1 MSDIGLLMAG
11 VLTTGQPVVPALPK
25 EQAIQPDEA
34 VQKSEKA
41 KATSVSPNEIAPPE
55 LALPEIASELAPSQ
69 SQEQKNILNKIRQKI
84 NSKERG
90 SRESGVGRSHCVAE
104 DSSVRGFPTPHP
116 TPAGKQATTEQTDPR
131 GWLPLR
137 LSVGVPP
144 VVACGVRGKEE
155 KQGYPEVIN
164 LSPTPPT
171 PPTLSTPPTPYSLLP
186 TPSTPDEMSQ
196 VTPVSQLTDVQP
208 SDWVFGALRSLTE
221 RYKCITPSKDGT
233 FKGNRVMTRYEF
245 AGGLNACIEK
255 IRELIA
261 TNTENLAK
269 KEDLVTLE
277 RLQAEFKTEAEVQ
290 NRLDSLE
297 ERTAIAANQFSA
309 TTKLYGQAI
318 FSVQGTNEADVF
330 LYRGEEQPR
339 KAKTNLTFASS
350 SQLTFAT
357 SFTGRDLLLTGL
369 SAGNL
374 GASTQSLSTN
384 MGRLGFESDTNNN
397 NLVLNELSYRFA
409 VFDNLGVVV
418 GTAGVNAVNTFRGIN
433 PLEGSGD
440 GAVSLF
446 GQRNP
451 ILAIGSGTGGVG
463 FDWQI
468 SSSISL
474 QGVYS
479 AQIPSFPG
487 DIQVGGLF
495 GGNYTV
501 GTQLT
506 FAPTDNVDV
515 GIHYLFNHSP
525 DGNLHTGIGDTQL
538 ASPFVPQTAFDTHA
552 VGATATWRI
561 NPNLQLGG
569 WGGWTTSKP
578 FSLSGTVETT
588 NWAVFAALPNL
599 FRPGNLGGVLVG
611 QPPKITSSTLPDGYN
626 LPNFAVPDFETGGIQ
641 GGREDTS
648 LHLELF
654 YRAQINDNIALTPG
668 LFVIFNSNHN
678 AANDTLVIGAMRAT
692 FRF

>member
-11 VLTTGQPVVPALPK
+11 VLTTGQPSLPALP
-25 EQAIQPDEA
+25 EESAIKPDEA
-34 VQKSEKA
+34 VQESEKA
-41 KATSVSPNEIAPPE
+41 QVISVSPNEIAPPE
-55 LALPEIASELAPSQ
+55 LALPEIASEPAPSE

-84 NSKERG
+84 NYKERE
-90 SRESGVGRSHCVAE
+90 SRESGVGSRH
-104 DSSVRGFPTPHP
+104 
-116 TPAGKQATTEQTDPR
+116 
-131 GWLPLR
+131 
-137 LSVGVPP
+137 
-144 VVACGVRGKEE
+144 KEE
-155 KQGYPEVIN
+155 EQGYPQVIN
-164 LSPTPPT
+164 LSPTE
-171 PPTLSTPPTPYSLLP
+171 P
-186 TPSTPDEMSQ
+186 TPSSPLSTDDPSDEMSQ
-196 VTPVSQLTDVQP
+196 VTSVSQLTDVQVQ
-208 SDWVFGALRSLTE
+208 DWAFGALRSLTE
-221 RYKCITPSKDGT
+221 RYKCITASKDRT
-233 FKGNRVMTRYEF
+233 FKGNRAMTRYEF
-245 AGGLNACIEK
+245 ALSLNACIEK
-255 IRELIA
+255 VQELIA
-261 TNTENLAK
+261 TKTENLAD
-269 KEDLVTLE
+269 KEDLVILE
-277 RLQAEFKTEAEVQ
+277 RLQGEFKTELTEVQ
-290 NRLDSLE
+290 NRVDSLE
-297 ERTAIAANQFSA
+297 QRTAKVEANQFSA

-318 FSVQGTNEADVF
+318 FSVQGTNKADVF
-330 LYRGEEQPR
+330 LYRGEEEPR

-384 MGRLGFESDTNNN
+384 MGRLSFESDTNNN
-397 NLVLNELSYRFA
+397 NLVLNELSYRFPLSE
-409 VFDNLGVVV
+409 NLGVVV

-440 GAVSLF
+440 GAISLF

-468 SSSISL
+468 SDRVSL

-495 GGNYTV
+495 GGNYTA

-525 DGNLHTGIGDTQL
+525 DGNLRTGIGDTQL
-538 ASPFVPQTAFDTHA
+538 TSPFVPQTVFDTHA

-561 NPNLQLGG
+561 NPNLQIGG

-578 FSLSGTVETT
+578 FDVSGTVETT

-599 FRPGNLGGVLVG
+599 FRPGNLGGIIVG
-611 QPPKITSSTLPDGYN
+611 QPPKITSSTLADGYN
-626 LPNFAVPDFETGGIQ
+626 LPNFAVPDFETGGAQ
-641 GGREDTS
+641 GGREATS

-654 YRAQINDNIALTPG
+654 YRAQISDNIALTPG
-668 LFVIFNSNHN
+668 LFVIFNPNHN